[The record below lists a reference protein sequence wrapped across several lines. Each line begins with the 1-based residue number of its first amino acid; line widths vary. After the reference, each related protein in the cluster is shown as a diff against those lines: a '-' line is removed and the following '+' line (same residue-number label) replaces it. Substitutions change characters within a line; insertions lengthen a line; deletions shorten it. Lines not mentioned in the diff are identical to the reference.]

1 MDAIS
6 LNVDVFLE
14 FVALY
19 RVHTIVVNC
28 IGGVMVAVVASITV
42 HHRFEPQRL

>member
-19 RVHTIVVNC
+19 RALDAENGCHGSTY
-28 IGGVMVAVVASITV
+28 ITV
-42 HHRFEPQRL
+42 QRVPS